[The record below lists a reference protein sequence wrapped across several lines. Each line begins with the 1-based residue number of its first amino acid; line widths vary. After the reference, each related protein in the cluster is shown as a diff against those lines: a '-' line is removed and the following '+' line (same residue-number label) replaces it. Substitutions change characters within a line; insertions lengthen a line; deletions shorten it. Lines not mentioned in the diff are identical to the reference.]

1 MSDVGALEVVL
12 KEIEKIDGVSEAV
25 LVART
30 GQHIAGSV
38 PPGAYQDIFV
48 AMVAILHG
56 AAETATNE
64 MKERLEDVVIH
75 LEHRKIIIV
84 NDGPKALFVLTAA
97 KAADTAAIRAKV
109 ATFLPRVEENL

>member
-1 MSDVGALEVVL
+1 MSDISALEAVL

-30 GQHIAGSV
+30 GQHIAGNV

-75 LEHRKIIIV
+75 LERSKIIIV
-84 NDGPKALFVLTAA
+84 NDGPKALLVLKAA
-97 KAADTAAIRAKV
+97 KTTDTAMVRAKV
-109 ATFLPRVEENL
+109 AAFLPRIEENL

>member
-1 MSDVGALEVVL
+1 MSDIAALEAVL

-30 GQHIAGSV
+30 GQHIAGNV
-38 PPGAYQDIFV
+38 PAGAYQDIFV

-75 LEHRKIIIV
+75 LERSKIIIV
-84 NDGPKALFVLTAA
+84 NDGPKALFVLKAG
-97 KAADTAAIRAKV
+97 KAADTAAIRGKV
-109 ATFLPRVEENL
+109 AAFQSRVEANL